1 MFCTWFSRISTIF
14 AGISFF
20 SCISPDGFAVI
31 FLTLGEC
38 PGWFLRKV
46 AIKHG
51 HMLLT
56 CHTLCEKLQAIWQIS
71 QVITSFLGPSKSTAF
86 SRKFVWKRTE
96 VHATSSKGKFTKPV
110 MSCPHWDVFSDFSKI
125 KRSRSRVLQIPA
137 IPLRVVA
144 CTFEPFYHFP
154 TTLLETA
161 VQRRVTVK
169 KVSPPSVTMHCHH
182 APHCMHGALHS
193 GYDIVSNSVVKSLM
207 LEEMIFWSPLAWA
220 YDQKNR

>member
-1 MFCTWFSRISTIF
+1 MFCTRFSRISTIF

-86 SRKFVWKRTE
+86 SRKFVWKKDESARDNLERQIHETRD
-96 VHATSSKGKFTKPV
+96 VLSS
-110 MSCPHWDVFSDFSKI
+110 
-125 KRSRSRVLQIPA
+125 
-137 IPLRVVA
+137 LR
-144 CTFEPFYHFP
+144 CFLRF
-154 TTLLETA
+154 L
-161 VQRRVTVK
+161 
-169 KVSPPSVTMHCHH
+169 
-182 APHCMHGALHS
+182 
-193 GYDIVSNSVVKSLM
+193 
-207 LEEMIFWSPLAWA
+207 
-220 YDQKNR
+220 

>member
-71 QVITSFLGPSKSTAF
+71 QVITSFLGPLNQELFRENSSGKGRKCTRQ
-86 SRKFVWKRTE
+86 SRKVNSRNPWCLVLTE
-96 VHATSSKGKFTKPV
+96 MISPISLKLRGQGAV
-110 MSCPHWDVFSDFSKI
+110 I
-125 KRSRSRVLQIPA
+125 LQLPA
-137 IPLRVVA
+137 IPLGVVA

-169 KVSPPSVTMHCHH
+169 KLALLLSPCTATMHLIACMV
-182 APHCMHGALHS
+182 HC
-193 GYDIVSNSVVKSLM
+193 IVA
-207 LEEMIFWSPLAWA
+207 MILCLI
-220 YDQKNR
+220 R

>member
-86 SRKFVWKRTE
+86 SRKFRLE
-96 VHATSSKGKFTKPV
+96 KGRKCTRQSRKVNSRNPWCLV
-110 MSCPHWDVFSDFSKI
+110 LMSPYWDVFSDFSKI
-125 KRSRSRVLQIPA
+125 KRSRSRDLTVTRNTSWGC
-137 IPLRVVA
+137 RVHFWA
-144 CTFEPFYHFP
+144 FLITFRQPCSKQLYKGGSQLKKLALLLSPCT
-154 TTLLETA
+154 A
-161 VQRRVTVK
+161 
-169 KVSPPSVTMHCHH
+169 TMHLIACMV
-182 APHCMHGALHS
+182 HCIVAL
-193 GYDIVSNSVVKSLM
+193 ILC
-207 LEEMIFWSPLAWA
+207 LI
-220 YDQKNR
+220 R

>member
-86 SRKFVWKRTE
+86 SRKFVWKRTK
-96 VHATSSKGKFTKPV
+96 VHATISKGKFTKPV
-110 MSCPHWDVFSDFSKI
+110 MSCPHWDDFSDFSKI
-125 KRSRSRVLQIPA
+125 KRSMPWSYSYPQYLLGLSRA
-137 IPLRVVA
+137 
-144 CTFEPFYHFP
+144 
-154 TTLLETA
+154 LLSLFISFRKPCSK
-161 VQRRVTVK
+161 QLYK
-169 KVSPPSVTMHCHH
+169 GGSQ
-182 APHCMHGALHS
+182 L
-193 GYDIVSNSVVKSLM
+193 KS
-207 LEEMIFWSPLAWA
+207 
-220 YDQKNR
+220 

>member
-86 SRKFVWKRTE
+86 SRKFVWKRTK
-96 VHATSSKGKFTKPV
+96 VHATISKGKFTKPV
-110 MSCPHWDVFSDFSKI
+110 MSCPHWDDFSDFSKI
-125 KRSRSRVLQIPA
+125 KRSRSRDLTA
-137 IPLRVVA
+137 TRNTSWGCRVHFWA
-144 CTFEPFYHFP
+144 FLSLSDNLARNSCTKE
-154 TTLLETA
+154 
-161 VQRRVTVK
+161 
-169 KVSPPSVTMHCHH
+169 
-182 APHCMHGALHS
+182 GHS
-193 GYDIVSNSVVKSLM
+193 
-207 LEEMIFWSPLAWA
+207 
-220 YDQKNR
+220 